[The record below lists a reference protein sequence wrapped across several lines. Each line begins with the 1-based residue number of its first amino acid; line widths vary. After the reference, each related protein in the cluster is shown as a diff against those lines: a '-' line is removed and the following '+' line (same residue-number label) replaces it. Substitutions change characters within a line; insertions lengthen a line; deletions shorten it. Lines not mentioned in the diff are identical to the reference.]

1 MALYSHVENTH
12 DRIILLRGDV
22 YANKTSLTPP
32 LCIECPVSDKE
43 SEQSCIWVFD
53 VSILPLDATLII
65 DFRIVSTVLYFFISI
80 VFQACL

>member
-1 MALYSHVENTH
+1 
-12 DRIILLRGDV
+12 
-22 YANKTSLTPP
+22 
-32 LCIECPVSDKE
+32 
-43 SEQSCIWVFD
+43 VFD